1 MTNANLEQMMKKL
14 FMPLVLLA
22 LSNPVLADQNINP
35 SQCLQMYRHYLNDQ
49 STSRS
54 QVVDFMD
61 NCMPSIQAVSDEPQ
75 VRKLLQVIYGKK
87 KIVTVKI

>member
-1 MTNANLEQMMKKL
+1 MTNANPEQMMKKL
-14 FMPLVLLA
+14 FMPLVLLV
-22 LSNPVLADQNINP
+22 LSNPVLADQNIDP
-35 SQCLQMYRHYLNDQ
+35 SKCLQMYHHYLNDQ

-54 QVVDFMD
+54 QVVDFID

-75 VRKLLQVIYGKK
+75 HRKLLQVIYGKK